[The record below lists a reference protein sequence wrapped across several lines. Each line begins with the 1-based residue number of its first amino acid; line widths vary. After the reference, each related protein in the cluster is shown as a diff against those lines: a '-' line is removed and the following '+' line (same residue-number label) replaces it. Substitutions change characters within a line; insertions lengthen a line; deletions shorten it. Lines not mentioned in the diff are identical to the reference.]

1 MDELI
6 ELGRQLRAG
15 KINQRSYRSQTAGV
29 ITVMTED
36 DLCALAAVVTVFDD
50 LAEALRPSALAALR
64 K

>member
-15 KINQRSYRSQTAGV
+15 AINQRSYRSQTAAA
-29 ITVMTED
+29 ITTLTED
-36 DLCALAAVVTVFDD
+36 DLYALAAVLTVFDD
-50 LAEALRPSALAALR
+50 LAEALRPR